1 MNMDWFRIALAV
13 ILVGESCCIAL
24 LSVKLDRVRADAD
37 ALGNALDSLIDRVR
51 ELRDK
56 MAAQSNP

>member
-1 MNMDWFRIALAV
+1 MDWFRIALAV
-13 ILVGESCCIAL
+13 ILVGESCCVAW
-24 LSVKLDRVRADAD
+24 LSVKLNRVREDAD
-37 ALGNALDSLIDRVR
+37 MLEDVLDNLIGRVR

>member
-1 MNMDWFRIALAV
+1 MDWFRIALAV
-13 ILVGESCCIAL
+13 ILVGESCCVAW
-24 LSVKLDRVRADAD
+24 LSVKLNRVREDAD
-37 ALGNALDSLIDRVR
+37 MLEYVLDNLIDRVR

>member
-1 MNMDWFRIALAV
+1 MDWFRIALAV
-13 ILVGESCCIAL
+13 ILVGESCCIAW
-24 LSVKLDRVRADAD
+24 LSVKLDRVREDAD
-37 ALGNALDSLIDRVR
+37 MLEDVLDNLIDRVR

>member
-1 MNMDWFRIALAV
+1 MVRRDEYGLVSNCACGIAW
-13 ILVGESCCIAL
+13 
-24 LSVKLDRVRADAD
+24 LSVKLDRVRADAN

>member
-13 ILVGESCCIAL
+13 ILVGESCCVAW
-24 LSVKLDRVRADAD
+24 LSVKLNRVREDAD
-37 ALGNALDSLIDRVR
+37 MLEDVLDNLIDRVR

>member
-1 MNMDWFRIALAV
+1 MDWFRIALAV
-13 ILVGESCCIAL
+13 ILVGESCCVAW
-24 LSVKLDRVRADAD
+24 LSVKLNRVREDAD
-37 ALGNALDSLIDRVR
+37 ILEDVLDNLIDRVR

>member
-1 MNMDWFRIALAV
+1 MDWFRIALAV
-13 ILVGESCCIAL
+13 ILVGESCCVAW
-24 LSVKLDRVRADAD
+24 LSVKLNRVREDAD
-37 ALGNALDSLIDRVR
+37 ALGDMLDNLIDRVR

>member
-13 ILVGESCCIAL
+13 ILVGESCCIVW
-24 LSVKLDRVRADAD
+24 LSVKL
-37 ALGNALDSLIDRVR
+37 DRVR

>member
-1 MNMDWFRIALAV
+1 MDWFRIALAV
-13 ILVGESCCIAL
+13 ILVGESCCVAW
-24 LSVKLDRVRADAD
+24 LSVKLNRVREDAD
-37 ALGNALDSLIDRVR
+37 MLGDALDNLIDRVR

>member
-1 MNMDWFRIALAV
+1 MDWFRIALAV
-13 ILVGESCCIAL
+13 ILVGESCCVAW
-24 LSVKLDRVRADAD
+24 LSVKLNRVREDAD
-37 ALGNALDSLIDRVR
+37 MLEDVLDNLIDRVR

>member
-1 MNMDWFRIALAV
+1 MDWFRIALAV
-13 ILVGESCCIAL
+13 ILVGESCCIAW
-24 LSVKLDRVRADAD
+24 LSVKLNRVREDAD
-37 ALGNALDSLIDRVR
+37 MLEDVLDNLIGRVR

>member
-1 MNMDWFRIALAV
+1 MDWFRIALAA
-13 ILVGESCCIAL
+13 ILVGESCCIAW
-24 LSVKLDRVRADAD
+24 LSVKLDRVREDAD
-37 ALGNALDSLIDRVR
+37 MLEDVLDNLIDRVR